1 MSPRSA
7 GIDTLLEVDTVV
19 QYSCSNLVLIL
30 CNGIKLFGGEK
41 ILLRVGLLSLCFKF
55 DRVSDIL
62 YMQNHLP
69 NVNML
74 RF

>member
-30 CNGIKLFGGEK
+30 CNGIKLFGGK
-41 ILLRVGLLSLCFKF
+41 KNPSSGWIIKSLFQ
-55 DRVSDIL
+55 I
-62 YMQNHLP
+62 
-69 NVNML
+69 
-74 RF
+74 

>member
-41 ILLRVGLLSLCFKF
+41 ILLQVGLLSLCFKF
-55 DRVSDIL
+55 DTECLTSCTCKIT
-62 YMQNHLP
+62 YQM
-69 NVNML
+69 
-74 RF
+74 